1 MTDLHKR
8 SLLKVAALTAVAAA
22 ALVGCGKKE
31 EAKPAEAPKPAAS
44 AAAPAKPEPLKI
56 AFAYVGPVG
65 DGGWTFAHDNGRKAV
80 EKEFGDKV
88 VTSFVEKVP
97 ESADA
102 ERVIRDM
109 AGQGNKLIF
118 GTTFGYMEPMLKV
131 AADSKDVKFE
141 HATGYK
147 TAENLR
153 TYDSRTYEGAYMAGV
168 IAGKMTKTNT
178 LGVVGSMPIP
188 EVIRNI
194 NSFTLG
200 AQSVNPKVK
209 TKVVWVNEWF
219 NPPKETEAATALIN
233 GGADVLMQNTDTSAV
248 LQTAEKMGKRAF
260 GWDSDMTAY
269 GPKAHLGS
277 AVINWGPYY
286 IKAVGDALNGKW
298 STGQAWWGVKE
309 GAIDMVSV
317 AADVPDDAKKKL
329 DEVKAGLKDGSFV
342 IWKGPIVGQDGK
354 EVLAKDA
361 VADDKFLGGV
371 NFYVKGVEGK
381 IPGGDKNRP
390 ATARASG
397 VVGRCS
403 QSSRTKV
410 RSGSPYS
417 VRLA

>member
-1 MTDLHKR
+1 MTDFSKR
-8 SLLKVAALTAVAAA
+8 SALRLAALTAVAAA

-31 EAKPAEAPKPAAS
+31 EAQAPV
-44 AAAPAKPEPLKI
+44 AAPAKAEPLKI

-88 VTSFVEKVP
+88 LTSFVEKVP

-131 AADSKDVKFE
+131 AADMKDVKFE

-147 TAENLR
+147 TADNMR

-168 IAGKMTKTNT
+168 IAGKMTKSNT
-178 LGVVGSMPIP
+178 LGVVASIPIP

-194 NSFTLG
+194 NTFTLG
-200 AQSVNPKVK
+200 AQSVNPKIK

-219 NPPKETEAATALIN
+219 NPPKESEAATSLIN
-233 GGADVLMQNTDTSAV
+233 GGADVLFQNTDSSAV

-286 IKAVGDALNGKW
+286 IKATRDALEGKW
-298 STGQAWWGVKE
+298 ATGQSWWGVKE
-309 GAIDMVSV
+309 GAIDFVSV
-317 AADVPDDAKKKL
+317 AADVPEDAKKKL
-329 DEVKAGLKDGSFV
+329 EEVKAGLKDGSFE

-361 VADDKFLGGV
+361 VADDKFLGGI

-381 IPGGDKNRP
+381 IPGGK
-390 ATARASG
+390 
-397 VVGRCS
+397 
-403 QSSRTKV
+403 
-410 RSGSPYS
+410 
-417 VRLA
+417 